1 MYAKTH
7 KDGTAAAV
15 LMQNGLR
22 ETDRQLNREIA
33 NAIEQMRREMS
44 AAMVGQIIMFGG
56 TTPPGGW
63 KKCDGS
69 AISRADY
76 SALFNVI
83 GTTWG
88 SGNGTTT
95 FNLPDLRGRAPIGA
109 GQGSGLTSR
118 TLGTENIGVEDAIVP
133 YHRHNVAKITDGI
146 ESSGGHSHDV
156 QVRTV
161 TDSVGSGSNYSRLAS
176 SGSNWVNNVAR
187 TNSNGAHTHDLP
199 QHYTDYEGVT
209 ATGKN
214 MQPSAVVNFI
224 IYTGVI

>member
-1 MYAKTH
+1 MTALTH

-22 ETDRQLNREIA
+22 ETERQVNREIA
-33 NAIEQMRREMS
+33 NAVEQMRREMR

-56 TTPPGGW
+56 TTPPDGW
-63 KKCDGS
+63 KLCNGAALSKTL
-69 AISRADY
+69 Y
-76 SALFNVI
+76 SDLYAVI
-83 GTTWG
+83 GDTWG
-88 SGNGTTT
+88 SSGSY

-133 YHRHNVAKITDGI
+133 NHRHNVAKITDGI

-161 TDSVGSGSNYSRLAS
+161 TDAVGSGSNYSRLSS
-176 SGSNWVNNVAR
+176 SGSNWVDNVAR

-199 QHYTDYEGVT
+199 QHYTDYEGET